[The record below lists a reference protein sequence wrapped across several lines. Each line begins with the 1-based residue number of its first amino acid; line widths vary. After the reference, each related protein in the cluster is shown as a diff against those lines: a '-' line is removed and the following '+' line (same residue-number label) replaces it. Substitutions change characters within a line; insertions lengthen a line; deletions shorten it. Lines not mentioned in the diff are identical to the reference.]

1 MSPQRRIFRKRLNI
15 KDIKDGSTEE
25 VIVKSIDNVS
35 LTDNVSTTN
44 VDKADIFAMLEVFS
58 KTGGKLYFDHST
70 HNIAPVQHVVSL
82 RGGGE
87 DIDDVV

>member
-25 VIVKSIDNVS
+25 VIVKSIENVS

-44 VDKADIFAMLEVFS
+44 VDKADISTILEVFS
-58 KTGGKLYFDHST
+58 KTGGKY
-70 HNIAPVQHVVSL
+70 NILIRAHTTLHLFKMLLVSGVAGRTL
-82 RGGGE
+82 MM
-87 DIDDVV
+87 